1 MIKKMIIKKARTS
14 VMMCGTEKL
23 KRLMPYTFADMKDA
37 DIIITDDAI
46 PEEFIKATEK
56 AGVALL

>member
-1 MIKKMIIKKARTS
+1 MLRCNESQKYGGF
-14 VMMCGTEKL
+14 GTEKL
-23 KRLMPYTFADMKDA
+23 KRLMLYTFADMKDA